1 MPGGRPPLIIT
12 DAQRGLVAQWIRE
25 RVPLE
30 RMAQRLGMA
39 PKTFRKHFG
48 HQLGTAPVPD
58 AAPLLPDEILPDS
71 QARFD
76 AYRPTGEIREL
87 VMVLTAAAISKEEI
101 ARKLGQ
107 PVDVIEYH
115 FADELASGAA
125 VVKSNVI
132 MSMYKAAI
140 GGNVSA
146 QKSFMVISSLGAPE
160 DPQGDR
166 QRDRQPAPPAET
178 FAGKKIQA
186 AIESQNADR
195 GTPFERFLN

>member
-1 MPGGRPPLIIT
+1 MGRPSLIIT
-12 DAQRGLVAQWIRE
+12 DAQRGQVAQWIRE

-58 AAPLLPDEILPDS
+58 AAPLLPDEFLPAR
-71 QARFD
+71 QALFD
-76 AYRPTGEIREL
+76 AYRPTAEMREI
-87 VMVLTAAAISKEEI
+87 VMVLAGAAISKEEI

-115 FADELASGAA
+115 FAEELASGSVAKA
-125 VVKSNVI
+125 NVI
-132 MSMYKAAI
+132 MAMYRAAI

-146 QKSFMVISSLGAPE
+146 QKSYTVIGALLGGPE
-160 DPQGDR
+160 DPAGDR
-166 QRDRQPAPPAET
+166 DRDRQPAPPAET

-195 GTPFERFLN
+195 GTPWERVIN